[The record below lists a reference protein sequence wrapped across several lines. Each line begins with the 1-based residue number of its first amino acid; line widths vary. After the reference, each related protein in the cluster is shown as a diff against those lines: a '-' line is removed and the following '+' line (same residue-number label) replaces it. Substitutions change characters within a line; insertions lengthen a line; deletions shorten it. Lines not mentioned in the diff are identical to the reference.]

1 MKTLKTYSIALACA
15 SVLAFSTVARAA
27 ETKSYQVTGPI
38 LELSDTK
45 ITVQKGDEKW
55 EIARSKSTRVTGDLK
70 VGAKVTVYYRMV
82 AEEVE
87 VKQGK
92 DSKEGKAKKK
102 TAS

>member
-1 MKTLKTYSIALACA
+1 MKNLKMYSIALACA
-15 SVLAFSTVARAA
+15 AVLSFATVVRAA
-27 ETKSYQVTGPI
+27 DTKSYQVTGPV

-82 AEEVE
+82 ADEVE
-87 VKQGK
+87 VKAGT
-92 DSKEGKAKKK
+92 KEGKAKKK